1 MRYRRL
7 GRTDWMVSEVGL
19 ALRALEGTDEA
30 AAGATLGAALA
41 QGVTLVVVDAR
52 EHAGGVEPLVGRV
65 TTSERP
71 RLVVLSRF
79 ERLAE
84 ASTFKEQLLAAG
96 QRVSN
101 LGYIDVAL
109 FAQVPDAAQR
119 AVLDTLA
126 TTRRVRGWG
135 IETAETSIAA
145 QAFEAGAHVLVAPA
159 DASEALLASAAAAG
173 AGVILDGDGTS
184 IGGALADVRVA
195 SVVVVALGAAE
206 VGALATAARG

>member
-19 ALRALEGTDEA
+19 TLRALEGIDEA

-52 EHAGGVEPLVGRV
+52 EHEGGVEPLIGRV

-84 ASTFKEQLLAAG
+84 ASTFEAQLVAAG
-96 QRVSN
+96 KRVSD
-101 LGYIDVAL
+101 LGYLDVAL
-109 FAQVPDAAQR
+109 FGQVPDAAQR
-119 AVLDTLA
+119 AVLDALA
-126 TTRRVRGWG
+126 ATRTVRAWG
-135 IETAETSIAA
+135 IETADTSIAA
-145 QAFEAGAHVLVAPA
+145 QAFEAGANVLVAPA
-159 DASEALLASAAAAG
+159 DASDALLASAAAAG
-173 AGVILDGDGTS
+173 VGVILDGDSTS

-195 SVVVVALGAAE
+195 SVVVEAMGAAE

>member
-19 ALRALEGTDEA
+19 ALRALEGVDEA

-41 QGVTLVVVDAR
+41 QGVTLVVVDVR
-52 EHAGGVEPLVGRV
+52 EHEGGVEPLIGRV

-79 ERLAE
+79 ERLAD
-84 ASTFKEQLLAAG
+84 ASSFGAQLLAAG
-96 QRVSN
+96 KRISD
-101 LGYIDVAL
+101 LGYLDVAL
-109 FAQVPDAAQR
+109 FAQVPDPAQR
-119 AVLDTLA
+119 GVLASLA
-126 TTRRVRGWG
+126 STRTVRAWG
-135 IETAETSIAA
+135 IETGDASSAA
-145 QAFEAGAHVLVAPA
+145 QAFEAGAKVLVAPA

-173 AGVILDGDGTS
+173 VGVILDGDGTS

-195 SVVVVALGAAE
+195 SVVVEAIGAAE